1 MSWSSE
7 GSPWLLEMEDE
18 ESEGWFLRWEKGSED
33 ELRDGFVAR
42 PSSSMVDD
50 WLAGVP
56 MKCLEG
62 EVAGRV
68 DEGDRRGVGLGGRSG
83 LRVLFLAARD
93 LKKAC
98 ILERE
103 DRGSSWW
110 DDDRGGGWEEPMSDP
125 GGWDGDGDGG
135 GDSGGWMILNGMETE
150 GGSRSCQG

>member
-135 GDSGGWMILNGMETE
+135 GDSGGWMILNGMET
-150 GGSRSCQG
+150 RDYKDY